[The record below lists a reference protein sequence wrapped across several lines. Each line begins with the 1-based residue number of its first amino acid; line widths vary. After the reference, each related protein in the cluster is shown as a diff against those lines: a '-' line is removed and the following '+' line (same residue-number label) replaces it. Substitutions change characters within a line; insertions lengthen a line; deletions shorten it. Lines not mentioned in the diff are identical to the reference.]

1 MVSTGVRRSGS
12 GSTMSDTTR
21 AGVLFAYSRE
31 GSLGKGEEGLGM
43 SSIHMH
49 IHSIVN
55 GQYVCTCR
63 TALP

>member
-1 MVSTGVRRSGS
+1 
-12 GSTMSDTTR
+12 MSDTTR